1 MRYKKYTDYKKKCR
15 LSLFIICCILS
26 FAAAFFISYGGD
38 IKYPATNRDSVS
50 DVKDGI
56 LEVHYI
62 DVGQGDCTLI
72 KCGDKSMLIDAG
84 DNDKGTLIQNYL
96 QKQGISRLDYVI
108 ATHPDSDHIG
118 SMDVILYKFPCDTVI
133 MTDVKRDTRTYRDV
147 IKVIEDKQYKVT
159 RPQVGDVYKL
169 GDAEFTILAPVS
181 EYKDV
186 NNTSIGIRLTYGN
199 NSFVFTGD
207 GEGQAEKDI
216 LANGMNLDCDVYKV
230 AHHGSK
236 DSTSK
241 EFLNAMSPA
250 YAVISCGADNSYG
263 HPHSR
268 VLKELSYRG
277 IEVYRTDEDGT
288 VIAVSDGSSIQ
299 WSTEK

>member
-1 MRYKKYTDYKKKCR
+1 MRYKKYTEYKKKCR

-26 FAAAFFISYGGD
+26 FVAAFFISYGWN

-216 LANGMNLDCDVYKV
+216 LTNGMNLDCDVYKV

-277 IEVYRTDEDGT
+277 IEVFRTDEDGT

>member
-1 MRYKKYTDYKKKCR
+1 MWYKKYTDYKKKCR

-26 FAAAFFISYGGD
+26 FAAAFFISYGWD

-133 MTDVKRDTRTYRDV
+133 MSDVKRDTRTYRDV

>member
-26 FAAAFFISYGGD
+26 FAAAFFISYGWN

-50 DVKDGI
+50 DVKDDI

-169 GDAEFTILAPVS
+169 GDAEFTIIAPVDEYS
-181 EYKDV
+181 EV
-186 NNTSIGIRLTYGN
+186 NNTSIGIRLSYGN

-207 GEGQAEKDI
+207 AEAKAENDI
-216 LANGMNLDCDVYKV
+216 LAVNQMLDCDVYKV